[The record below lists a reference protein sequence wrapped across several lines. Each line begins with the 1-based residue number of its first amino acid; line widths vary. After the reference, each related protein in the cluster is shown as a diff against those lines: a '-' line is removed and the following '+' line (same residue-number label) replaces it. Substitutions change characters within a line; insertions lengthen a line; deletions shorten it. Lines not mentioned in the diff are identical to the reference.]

1 MAIHGPS
8 SIEQHPSSL
17 SLTPLLPTGPSSCFH
32 LLKDFG
38 HYRGPSSNLVGRTEQ
53 SERALSAPPTCM
65 HTCECR
71 IFTAFVEVHTVCN
84 AGDDSTTIRR
94 YCRQFLLGCAGTY
107 ALCSVTISF
116 VFSVSCLYPPLRTVT
131 CTVLYEEMSS
141 TRNRVG
147 LRHRAFTRPA
157 WTPPTIYFGRS
168 DWRLRLHPSCLA
180 AFNRA
185 SGQWEN
191 PGP

>member
-17 SLTPLLPTGPSSCFH
+17 SCPLAPLPVFH

-38 HYRGPSSNLVGRTEQ
+38 HYRGPSSNLVDRTEQ
-53 SERALSAPPTCM
+53 SEKALSAPPTCM

-84 AGDDSTTIRR
+84 AGADFITIRR
-94 YCRQFLLGCAGTY
+94 YCRQFQLGCCWD
-107 ALCSVTISF
+107 L
-116 VFSVSCLYPPLRTVT
+116 FSVIWNYLSLSYSMYPVCISVSSPLPSSLSLRTVT
-131 CTVLYEEMSS
+131 CTVLYMYEELSS

-147 LRHRAFTRPA
+147 LRHRAFTRP
-157 WTPPTIYFGRS
+157 T
-168 DWRLRLHPSCLA
+168 
-180 AFNRA
+180 RA
-185 SGQWEN
+185 SPPFISAKMIGSRGCA
-191 PGP
+191 PPV